1 MSLGCAKAIPPH
13 HDSPKIQQIH
23 DSRKKKKERESSLI
37 PKDIEYVSQNFINN
51 NIKRWTNFK
60 TNSLQNYDSKHIY
73 FKFSHPSY
81 QIGKK
86 KV

>member
-1 MSLGCAKAIPPH
+1 M
-13 HDSPKIQQIH
+13 IH
-23 DSRKKKKERESSLI
+23 LKYNKSMINGKKKKKKERESSLI

-51 NIKRWTNFK
+51 NTKRWTNFK

-86 KV
+86 KSIK